1 MNRMNDDQGGW
12 RPADMYSTYGGS
24 QGSTYSSVSY
34 GYASSADLSVPTLS
48 SSNSLFR
55 RRGAFSYAPAS
66 SGFSSQLSIAGTASY
81 SQSPIAYNQGLH
93 TTSSAE
99 FRSFGGG
106 GNAGAVS
113 MSGGSIKS
121 SGFSST
127 APASVA
133 SISMPSTS
141 VLAYNN
147 TNADYLSSV
156 SGDIAMASTQA
167 YAGIGNT
174 TGGMNPISGRKNGGM
189 ENSWLSWLN
198 QYLNTEGGYGH
209 SFGLTY
215 DDLWNLYQE
224 YYKMT
229 QGSSW
234 DPSTFDPND
243 PAYMEGFYA
252 WLNWFCGGDGT
263 HDFNGNTF
271 YWVPVGDYMPL
282 LVIALLYVLYIFVR
296 HRKLQSNSENNI

>member
-34 GYASSADLSVPTLS
+34 GSASSADLSVPMLS

-66 SGFSSQLSIAGTASY
+66 SVSNSQLPIAGTASY

-127 APASVA
+127 APASVL
-133 SISMPSTS
+133 SVSMPSTS

-174 TGGMNPISGRKNGGM
+174 TRGIGGRRNSAPTLGDPWWVWFDGWVSTNG
-189 ENSWLSWLN
+189 S
-198 QYLNTEGGYGH
+198 GYGVPGEDGSYIFDRNTLH
-209 SFGLTY
+209 DVYEAFINGFWNSGMGDAPSFEEWLDWYLQAIKDGEGSYEFNKHTY
-215 DDLWNLYQE
+215 FWQ
-224 YYKMT
+224 
-229 QGSSW
+229 
-234 DPSTFDPND
+234 PI
-243 PAYMEGFYA
+243 
-252 WLNWFCGGDGT
+252 GDI
-263 HDFNGNTF
+263 
-271 YWVPVGDYMPL
+271 WPL
-282 LVIALLYVLYIFVR
+282 VVLALLYSSYVIFR
-296 HRKLQSNSENNI
+296 RRKQKMAINN

>member
-34 GYASSADLSVPTLS
+34 GSASSADLSVPMLS

-55 RRGAFSYAPAS
+55 RRGAFSYAPAMS
-66 SGFSSQLSIAGTASY
+66 VSNGPIAGTASY
-81 SQSPIAYNQGLH
+81 NQSPIAYNQGLH

-127 APASVA
+127 APASVL
-133 SISMPSTS
+133 SVSMPSTS

-156 SGDIAMASTQA
+156 SGDIAMAFTQA

-174 TGGMNPISGRKNGGM
+174 TRGIGGRRNSAPTLGDPWWVWFDSWVSTNG
-189 ENSWLSWLN
+189 S
-198 QYLNTEGGYGH
+198 GYGVPDDDGSYIFDRNTLREVYDAFIKGFWNSGMGDAP
-209 SFGLTY
+209 SFEEWLDWYLQSIMDG
-215 DDLWNLYQE
+215 E
-224 YYKMT
+224 
-229 QGSSW
+229 
-234 DPSTFDPND
+234 
-243 PAYMEGFYA
+243 EGYHEFNEHKYF
-252 WLNWFCGGDGT
+252 WQPIGDI
-263 HDFNGNTF
+263 
-271 YWVPVGDYMPL
+271 WPL
-282 LVIALLYVLYIFVR
+282 VVMALLYSGYMIFR
-296 HRKLQSNSENNI
+296 RRKQKMAINN

>member
-34 GYASSADLSVPTLS
+34 GSASSADLSVPMLS

-66 SGFSSQLSIAGTASY
+66 SVSNGQLPIAGMASY

-127 APASVA
+127 APASVL
-133 SISMPSTS
+133 SVSMPSTS

-174 TGGMNPISGRKNGGM
+174 TRGIGGRRNVGGLFQT
-189 ENSWLSWLN
+189 EWLGWLN
-198 QYLNTEGGYGH
+198 QRINGDGTDTDT
-209 SFGLTY
+209 GLDY
-215 DDLWNLYQE
+215 YQLLELYRE
-224 YYKMT
+224 YYASTK
-229 QGSSW
+229 GSSW
-234 DPSTFDPND
+234 DP
-243 PAYMEGFYA
+243 AMEDDDFWAGFYA
-252 WLNWFCGGDGT
+252 WLDWFSGGTGIHT
-263 HDFNGNTF
+263 HGASGNTF
-271 YWVPVGDYMPL
+271 HWVPIGDYLPL
-282 LVIALLYVLYIFVR
+282 LFFAFLYVVYVAIR
-296 HRKLQSNSENNI
+296 RRKLQMK

>member
-34 GYASSADLSVPTLS
+34 GSASSADLSVPMLS

-66 SGFSSQLSIAGTASY
+66 SGFGSQLSIAGTASY

-127 APASVA
+127 APASVL
-133 SISMPSTS
+133 SVSMPSTS

-174 TGGMNPISGRKNGGM
+174 TGGMNPISGRKNGSV
-189 ENSWLSWLN
+189 EDSWLDWLYRYGWQYGTGTQDEENRWTYTFDYN
-198 QYLNTEGGYGH
+198 QLDKAYQDYVTNYWDDMWGEPP
-209 SFGLTY
+209 SFDEWLA
-215 DDLWNLYQE
+215 WF
-224 YYKMT
+224 
-229 QGSSW
+229 QGS
-234 DPSTFDPND
+234 
-243 PAYMEGFYA
+243 
-252 WLNWFCGGDGT
+252 DGS
-263 HDFNGNTF
+263 HGYRGNT
-271 YWVPVGDYMPL
+271 YNWVPVGDYYPL
-282 LVIALLYVLYIFVR
+282 LILAMLYVGYVAIR
-296 HRKLQSNSENNI
+296 RRKSKISENNI

>member
-34 GYASSADLSVPTLS
+34 GSASSADLSVPVLS

-66 SGFSSQLSIAGTASY
+66 SVGTASY

-127 APASVA
+127 APASVL
-133 SISMPSTS
+133 SVSMPSTS

-156 SGDIAMASTQA
+156 SGDIAMVSTQA

-174 TGGMNPISGRKNGGM
+174 TRGIGGRRNSAPTLGDPWWVWFD
-189 ENSWLSWLN
+189 SWLSKDEDGDGVPDN
-198 QYLNTEGGYGH
+198 GDPYG
-209 SFGLTY
+209 SDGNY
-215 DDLWNLYQE
+215 
-224 YYKMT
+224 
-229 QGSSW
+229 
-234 DPSTFDPND
+234 TFDIYTLKQAYNAFIASWWND
-243 PAYMEGFYA
+243 NMGDAPSFDEWLDWYLQAIENGEEGYHEFNEHKYF
-252 WLNWFCGGDGT
+252 WQPIGDI
-263 HDFNGNTF
+263 
-271 YWVPVGDYMPL
+271 WPL
-282 LVIALLYVLYIFVR
+282 VVMALLYSGYMIFR
-296 HRKLQSNSENNI
+296 RRKQQTAINN